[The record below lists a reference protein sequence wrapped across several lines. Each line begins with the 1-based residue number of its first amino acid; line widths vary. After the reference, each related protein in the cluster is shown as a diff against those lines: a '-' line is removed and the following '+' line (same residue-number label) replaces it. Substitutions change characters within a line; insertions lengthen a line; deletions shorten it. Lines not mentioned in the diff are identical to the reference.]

1 MSGKN
6 KTPQYAVHLVVL
18 IVLAGTIFFVG
29 LRLFIPENRKGQIY
43 TLMIFKYLKPA
54 QDIRSAIMLE
64 VNNWRNY
71 GKAIYE
77 IQLKD

>member
-1 MSGKN
+1 MKGKH
-6 KTPQYAVHLVVL
+6 KAPHYAVRLVIL
-18 IVLAGTIFFVG
+18 NTLGAATFFDR
-29 LRLFIPENRKGQIY
+29 LRLFIPEDRKGQIY